1 MWLELSSDGPA
12 RWGVPCQQLCPHSAN
27 SLTPNKGIISP
38 LHDIIFP
45 FTRCLSGTICGFLS
59 HFSFYPFIFSVSLT
73 VVSVAFSNRSS
84 LVCLSLP
91 PCLPSL
97 PLLRFSNPFLARL
110 FSHYDLTAGL
120 CTGVTLTLSPFR
132 SLSLF
137 LFVSLEENHKLIS
150 LPALFLTSRL
160 ARRILTKLRSQ
171 LTPKAHNNLLCQQMH
186 MYADAHAH
194 KHIYSRCKKH
204 TVLHANSSRKMHTLD
219 ATHTILPKYNH
230 CSLRGA
236 HKHKIKPR
244 LQVKD
249 THAHARK
256 HARH

>member
-1 MWLELSSDGPA
+1 M
-12 RWGVPCQQLCPHSAN
+12 PCQQLCPHSAN

-45 FTRCLSGTICGFLS
+45 FTHCLGGTICGFLS

-73 VVSVAFSNRSS
+73 VVSVAFSTRSS
-84 LVCLSLP
+84 LVCLALP

-160 ARRILTKLRSQ
+160 ARRILTKLCSQ

-186 MYADAHAH
+186 MHACPHKRTHTRAHTNTYIHDAR
-194 KHIYSRCKKH
+194 STQCCMQ
-204 TVLHANSSRKMHTLD
+204 TVAGKCIPWMP
-219 ATHTILPKYNH
+219 HTILPKYNH
-230 CSLRGA
+230 CYLRGA

-244 LQVKD
+244 LQVKN